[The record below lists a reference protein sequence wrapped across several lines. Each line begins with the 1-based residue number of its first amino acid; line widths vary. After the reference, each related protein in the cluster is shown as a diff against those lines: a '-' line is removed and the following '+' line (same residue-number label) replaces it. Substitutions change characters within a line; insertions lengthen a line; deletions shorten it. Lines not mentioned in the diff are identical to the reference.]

1 MEQKEKCKV
10 WYTVEGVEAIALS
23 CSPSARLSSSLSL
36 SLFRSR
42 SIFAFDAAMQQQCRS
57 REPSR
62 SLPLLLRTL
71 SYVASP
77 TKHNFF
83 CVVFVKMVCVV
94 RLEARQSTSLG
105 NTLAQH
111 VIFLSRCMQNKSK
124 EKRERTIDPR
134 TPHLRV
140 VRIAN
145 AN

>member
-94 RLEARQSTSLG
+94 RSSSAEFLG

-111 VIFLSRCMQNKSK
+111 VIFLSRSMQKSRAK
-124 EKRERTIDPR
+124 AKRRE
-134 TPHLRV
+134 
-140 VRIAN
+140 N
-145 AN
+145 ARNTR